1 MKFLTILNRLTK
13 CLKIIFI
20 RMKNHTLTTLL
31 IITTILFSCKDEK
44 KPDIRSVFN
53 NSGFDNGNIDST
65 KNPCI
70 DFDGFAN
77 GNWKKKNP
85 LPGTESRWGAFEIL
99 DRDNKVKLKN
109 IVDSISK
116 LPHLKSG
123 SESQQIADFYRSYM
137 DTATIEKLGLSPL
150 DNYFERIDHIKDYT
164 DWVNF
169 SGELQKLGI
178 PTFISYKVEAD
189 AHNNQ
194 MNILSLGQ
202 GGLTLGDKSYYA
214 LKESKNANLKDR
226 MIRHIDIM
234 YKNAGLKDVS
244 PGSKI
249 YELEQNVANL
259 QLTSLMLRDQIKT
272 YNKLSV
278 PELSRIAPQFN
289 WNGFLKAQGINT
301 QTIIIEDRAY
311 MSNLTSLLYKTPLTV
326 LKLYTRWQLLSH
338 FAPCLPQKYSNP
350 HFAFFGTVMAGKK
363 EQKSRVDMAIQELE
377 QALGMPLGK
386 LFVQRY
392 FPEQDKQKI
401 SEMIE
406 NVRWVYHQRIDS
418 LRWMSNSTK
427 ASAHKKL
434 NTMTFKIGYPE
445 KWPNYFGISIQPLR
459 LIDNVIAVA
468 VFHHNENI
476 RKIDKPVDKTEWH
489 STPQTVDA
497 FYDQYTNSACFPA
510 GILQPP
516 FYNHKADDAINYG
529 AIIAAIGHEIT
540 HAFDDRGSKFDASG
554 NLNNWWTSK
563 DRHNFENL
571 TKEYIEYFNQI
582 EAQPGLHI
590 NGQLTISENIADLGG
605 LTLAYHA
612 LEKSYDKKKQPAS
625 INGFTWQQRFFLGW
639 AQMWHG
645 NISPEALRNELL
657 TNPHVPFRFRINGP
671 LKQLREFRQAWNCN
685 KKDSANLNIK
695 SIEIW

>member
-1 MKFLTILNRLTK
+1 MENYK
-13 CLKIIFI
+13 
-20 RMKNHTLTTLL
+20 LTTLL
-31 IITTILFSCKDEK
+31 IIITILFSCKTEK
-44 KPDIRSVFN
+44 KSDIHPVSN
-53 NSGFDNGNIDST
+53 NSGFDNSNIDST

-85 LPGTESRWGAFEIL
+85 LPATESRWGAFEIL

-116 LPHLKSG
+116 LPDLKSG

-150 DNYFERIDHIKDYT
+150 NSYFERIDHLKDYN

-169 SGELQKLGI
+169 SGELQKLGV

-202 GGLTLGDKSYYA
+202 GGLTLGDKSYYT
-214 LKESKNANLKDR
+214 LKEHKNVSLKNT
-226 MIRHIDIM
+226 MIRHIDNM
-234 YKNAGLKDVS
+234 YKIAGLKEVS

-249 YELEQNVANL
+249 YELEQNVAGL
-259 QLTSLMLRDQIKT
+259 QLSSLMLRDQIKT
-272 YNKLSV
+272 YNKMSV
-278 PELSRIAPQFN
+278 PELSRITPQFN

-301 QTIIIEDRAY
+301 QTVIIEDRAY
-311 MSNLTSLLYKTPLTV
+311 MSNLTALLYKTPLTV
-326 LKLYTRWQLLSH
+326 LKLYTRWQLLSR
-338 FAPCLPQKYSNP
+338 FAPYLPQKYSNP
-350 HFAFFGTVMAGKK
+350 HFAFFGTVLAGKK
-363 EQKSRVDMAIQELE
+363 EQKSRIDMAVKELE

-392 FPEQDKQKI
+392 FLEGDKQKI
-401 SEMIE
+401 GEMIE

-418 LRWMSNSTK
+418 LHWMSNSTK

-434 NTMTFKIGYPE
+434 STMTFKIGYPD
-445 KWPNYFGISIQPLR
+445 KWPDYFGISIQPSH
-459 LIDNVIAVA
+459 LIDNVISVA

-476 RKIDKPVDKTEWH
+476 RKIDKPVDKGEWH
-489 STPQTVDA
+489 ATPQTVDA

-554 NLNNWWTSK
+554 NLNNWWTSR

-571 TKEYIEYFNQI
+571 TKQYIDYFNQM
-582 EAQPGLHI
+582 EGQPGLHI

-612 LEKSYDKKKQPAS
+612 LEKSYDKKNQPKP

-645 NISPEALRNELL
+645 NISSEALRNELL

-671 LKQLREFRQAWNCN
+671 LAQLREFKQAWNCD
-685 KKDSANLNIK
+685 KKGSANLNSK
-695 SIEIW
+695 GIEIW